1 VSREALV
8 GRWSLV
14 SYEIAYPGQAA
25 VAFLGDDPVG
35 LLAYDAD
42 GRLWVQF
49 GRRDRPRLSTDDYL
63 GAPAGQKVA
72 AFDSA
77 AAYCGTWELVERA
90 GVVVHRVE
98 LAWNP
103 NWTGTEQRRHYALD
117 GDTLT
122 LSSDKGWSSSRLV
135 WRRLGVPPPGV

>member
-1 VSREALV
+1 MSASALV

-14 SYEIAYPGQAA
+14 SYEIAYPGRAA

-49 GRRDRPRLSTDDYL
+49 ARRDRPRLSTDDYL
-63 GAPAGQKVA
+63 RAPAEEKVA
-72 AFDSA
+72 AFDTV
-77 AAYCGTWELVERA
+77 AAYFGTWEVDEPAR
-90 GVVVHRVE
+90 VVVHRVE

-103 NWTGTEQRRHYALD
+103 NWTGSEQRRDYELD

-122 LSSDKGWSSSRLV
+122 LSSDKGWSSSTLV
-135 WRRLGVPPPGV
+135 WRRVA